1 MPKATDLQ
9 LPDYGRID
17 PDLLAFL
24 DDQYGGWRR
33 SAEVALSGPLQERRG
48 ISRQA
53 ATTLLGRLVNSGVL
67 KPGQRLRPKT
77 YNLADEY
84 VFHKKYPLEGLEE
97 HVVWHED
104 IEPILLKYASP
115 SAMKIWA
122 YGITEMINNAIDHSE
137 GKTVSVSLR
146 VSPVYAACRIQDD
159 GEGIFRRIKR
169 LCKLADERQ
178 AILELSKG
186 KLTTDPKRHSGEG
199 LFFTSRAMDWFNL
212 DSYGLAFN
220 HVDGEGA
227 PDFLFEN
234 DYEQP
239 GTTVTMDLNH
249 RTKHNLTEL
258 FNQFA
263 QPDSFSFN
271 KTIVPVRLAKIGAES
286 LVSRSQAARLLAR
299 IDKFEHVIFD
309 FTGVDSIGQ
318 AFADEIFR
326 VFQSDHPNVQLKV
339 ESANADVLNM
349 IQRAI
354 APR

>member
-1 MPKATDLQ
+1 MIVSSGFK

-17 PDLLAFL
+17 PDLLSFL
-24 DDQYGGWRR
+24 DEHFGSWQR
-33 SAEVALSGPLQERRG
+33 SKEVALSAPLQERRG

-53 ATTLLGRLVNSGVL
+53 ATALLNRLVSSRILTLG
-67 KPGQRLRPKT
+67 KGLRPKT
-77 YNLADEY
+77 YNLAEEF
-84 VFHKKYPLEGLEE
+84 VFSKKYPLDGLEE

-104 IEPILLKYASP
+104 LEPILTKYASP
-115 SAMKIWA
+115 AAMKIWA
-122 YGITEMINNAIDHSE
+122 YGTTEMINNAIDHSE
-137 GKTVSVSLR
+137 GQFVWVSLR
-146 VSPVYAACRIQDD
+146 MSPVHATCRIHDD

-199 LFFTSRAMDWFNL
+199 LFFTSRAMDWFDL

-220 HVDGEGA
+220 HVDAEDA
-227 PDFLFEN
+227 PDFLLEN
-234 DYEQP
+234 DYEEK

-263 QPDSFSFN
+263 EPDSFSFN

-299 IDKFEHVIFD
+299 VDKFEHVIFD

-326 VFQSDHPNVQLKV
+326 VFRAEHPNVKLGV
-339 ESANADVLNM
+339 ESANEDVHNM
-349 IQRAI
+349 IRRAT

>member
-1 MPKATDLQ
+1 MPHATNHQ

-24 DDQYGGWRR
+24 DEHYGDWRR
-33 SAEVALSGPLQERRG
+33 SKEVALSGPLQERRG

-53 ATTLLGRLVNSGVL
+53 ATALLGRLVNSGVL
-67 KPGQRLRPKT
+67 RLGQGLRPKT
-77 YNLADEY
+77 YNLGVEH
-84 VFHKKYPLEGLEE
+84 VFHKTYSLTNLEE

-104 IEPILLKYASP
+104 IEPILAKYAGP
-115 SAMKIWA
+115 AAMKIWS

-137 GKTVSVSLR
+137 GTTVSVSLL

-169 LCKLADERQ
+169 LCNLADERQ
-178 AILELSKG
+178 SILELSKG

-199 LFFTSRAMDWFNL
+199 LFFTSRAMDWFDL
-212 DSYGLAFN
+212 DSYGLSFN

-227 PDFLFEN
+227 PDFLLEN
-234 DYEQP
+234 DDEEA

-249 RTKHNLTEL
+249 RTKHNLTDL

-263 QPDSFSFN
+263 QPDSYSFN

-299 IDKFEHVIFD
+299 VDKFEHVIFD

-326 VFQSDHPNVQLKV
+326 VFKSDHPNVHLEV
-339 ESANADVLNM
+339 ESANPEVFNM
-349 IQRAI
+349 IRRAT